1 MRSQVPLFA
10 TKILSKCI
18 SGNQSIH
25 FKKEKYEIT
34 QAALIF
40 SLFKSLLI
48 DFPERQTCKDFSGK
62 DINLDSDWLAVG
74 TKHFY
79 QNEMP
84 TKIQSLALSLI
95 SHLSLHLACKIFCP
109 AVLQDFALKKPC
121 DFYAYLLTTTLNI
134 YLWFSRQVLTCA
146 PLL

>member
-1 MRSQVPLFA
+1 MCQSIRSQVPVFA

-84 TKIQSLALSLI
+84 SKIQSLALSLI
-95 SHLSLHLACKIFCP
+95 SHFSLHLACKIFLPRC
-109 AVLQDFALKKPC
+109 FAGFCFKKNLVI
-121 DFYAYLLTTTLNI
+121 FMHI
-134 YLWFSRQVLTCA
+134 Y
-146 PLL
+146 

>member
-1 MRSQVPLFA
+1 MCQSMRSQVPVFA

-25 FKKEKYEIT
+25 FKKETYEIT
-34 QAALIF
+34 QAAFIC

-95 SHLSLHLACKIFCP
+95 SLHLACKIFLPRC
-109 AVLQDFALKKPC
+109 FAGFCFKKNLVI
-121 DFYAYLLTTTLNI
+121 FMHI
-134 YLWFSRQVLTCA
+134 Y
-146 PLL
+146 